1 MAKRDLRIL
10 AVRADRVG
18 DVVLS
23 TPAFEALKRH
33 YPGAWLT
40 VMVREAVAPL
50 VRGLPFVDDVLIFD
64 PEGRHRG
71 LRGFFDLIAEIR
83 RGGFRIAVCLQSHWK
98 VAAAIFGAG
107 VRYRVGPLS
116 KPHSFLFYNRGVR
129 QRRSQVEMH
138 EADYNLA
145 LLRRL
150 GIRAQTRSIAPRV
163 SVSAEAR
170 EFAARWLSEQAFGG
184 DGPLVVVHPAMG
196 GSALNWPDA
205 QYADLIRL
213 LTQDGARVLVS
224 CGPGEGKVSDRI
236 REMLD
241 AKVLERV
248 RFYGGAGT
256 GPIDRLA
263 GLLEG
268 ASLVVAPSTGPLHI
282 ATALDLPVL
291 TFYPPI
297 RVQSAIRWGPYVADD
312 SRATVLV
319 PEVYCGE
326 DFRCRGNL
334 CNYYPCMKGLTVKQA
349 LEEARKLLARERP
362 SRAEGERHHG

>member
-1 MAKRDLRIL
+1 MGKRDLRIL
-10 AVRADRVG
+10 AVRVDRVG

-23 TPAFEALKRH
+23 TPAFQALKRH
-33 YPGAWLT
+33 YPGACLT

-50 VRGLPFVDDVLIFD
+50 VRGLPFVDEVLIFD

-71 LRGFFDLIAEIR
+71 LRGFLELVSAIR
-83 RGGFRIAVCLQSHWK
+83 QRRFRIAVCLQSNWK
-98 VAAAIFGAG
+98 VAAAIFCAG

-116 KPHSFLFYNRGVR
+116 KPHSYLFYNRGVR

-150 GIRAQTRSIAPRV
+150 GVRAQTRSIAPRV
-163 SVSAEAR
+163 AISVEAKD
-170 EFAARWLSEQAFGG
+170 FAARWLSEQAFAG

-196 GSALNWPDA
+196 GSALNWPDS

-213 LTQDGARVLVS
+213 LVQHGARVLVT

-241 AKVLERV
+241 QKALEGV

-263 GLLEG
+263 ALLEG
-268 ASLVVAPSTGPLHI
+268 ARLVVAPSTGPLHI
-282 ATALDLPVL
+282 ATALGLPVL
-291 TFYPPI
+291 SFYPPI

-312 SRATVLV
+312 SRASVLV

-349 LEEARKLLARERP
+349 FDEARRLLTSSGASP
-362 SRAEGERHHG
+362 GASSG